1 MSRLSFTVCSLA
13 VMRGSRDMG
22 WDVEQVPD
30 RPSTSG
36 LQRRLEAPL
45 RASEHMFCHEYPG
58 AVDYREIDHREVQ
71 LVPRKPYDAEL
82 ADLERPFGDVARWA
96 GIDALRELLMTVSC
110 GPALFVGTGGTLAVA
125 RFAAMLHE
133 QVVGQPA
140 RAVTPLELA
149 MLSPMSRSGAV
160 LFSAGLSHPDALGAL
175 GRLANSRL
183 RPAGVVTFRDGST
196 VDRIVPT
203 DVQPVVLPTLEFREG
218 FLATTSVLVMVAAL
232 LRAYGGDEAIPASLP
247 RPTLRQPTPT
257 EQLLVLTTPSLAA
270 VATDI
275 ETRFHELGL
284 ASVQV
289 TDYRNFAHGR
299 HVGLL
304 RRAKNTS
311 VLGLVDRSLER
322 LAMATLDVLP
332 GDEIDVTTWKATCDG
347 PAATIELL
355 VASMEL
361 ASTMAAGQGVNVAR
375 PGAAPFGRRLY
386 HLPLGRLLP
395 RTSDGPVE
403 RKLQALVAGLDVAT
417 TRAHYDEAF
426 HNWRLGLAE
435 QTFAGVV
442 LDYDGTVCATS
453 RRYDLPNG
461 SVQASL
467 ADLLERGVVVG
478 FASGRGPSLCRD
490 LRQWVP
496 RHQWPHVLVGIYN
509 GGVCVALEEDLPD
522 LAEPSPQMVSV
533 VDRLKQLPITDA
545 LVIEPRAV
553 QVTVSIRPGAYG
565 EIGRLAQ
572 LIVDAMAQPP
582 ELPVRVVRSGHS
594 VDITSRM
601 TSKRSVIDRVT
612 ARTGRPS
619 LVIGDQG
626 DVGGNDFDLLAS
638 SPWTLTVDRCSAD
651 PTRCWYLDTKGR
663 SGPTLLSAYLD
674 ALAPS
679 EGGFGV
685 NWSGP

>member
-1 MSRLSFTVCSLA
+1 M
-13 VMRGSRDMG
+13 
-22 WDVEQVPD
+22 
-30 RPSTSG
+30 
-36 LQRRLEAPL
+36 
-45 RASEHMFCHEYPG
+45 
-58 AVDYREIDHREVQ
+58 
-71 LVPRKPYDAEL
+71 VPRKRYNAEL
-82 ADLERPFGDVARWA
+82 ADLERPFVDVARWA
-96 GIDALRELLMTVSC
+96 GVDALRELLMAIAG

-133 QVVGQPA
+133 QVGGQPA

-149 MLSPMSRSGAV
+149 TLPPMSHSGAV

-175 GRLANSRL
+175 RRLANSRL
-183 RPAGVVTFRDGST
+183 RPAAVITFRDRSA
-196 VDRIVPT
+196 VDKIVPT
-203 DVQPVVLPTLEFREG
+203 EVIPVVLPPLEFREG
-218 FLATTSVLVMVAAL
+218 FLATTSVLVMAAAL
-232 LRAYGGDEAIPASLP
+232 VRAYGGDEALPATLP
-247 RPTLRQPTPT
+247 RPALRQPTAT

-304 RRAKNTS
+304 RRAKTTS
-311 VLGLVDRSLER
+311 VLGLIDRPLER
-322 LAMATLDVLP
+322 LATATLDVLP
-332 GDEIDVTTWKATCDG
+332 SDEIDVTTWKANYDG

-361 ASTMAAGQGVNVAR
+361 ASTIAAGQGINAAR

-395 RTSDGPVE
+395 RTADGPVD
-403 RKLQALVAGLDVAT
+403 RKLQALAADLDAPT

-426 HNWRLGLAE
+426 HNWVLGLAE
-435 QTFAGVV
+435 QTFAGLV

-461 SVQASL
+461 AVQTNL
-467 ADLLERGVVVG
+467 VRLLEGGIVLG
-478 FASGRGPSLCRD
+478 FASGRGPSLHRD
-490 LRQWVP
+490 LRRWVP
-496 RHQWPHVLVGIYN
+496 RHQWPHVLVGLYN
-509 GGVCVALEEDLPD
+509 GGVCVALEESLPD
-522 LAEPSPQMVSV
+522 LAQPSPQMASV
-533 VDRLKQLPITDA
+533 VDRLKQLPVTDA
-545 LVIEPRAV
+545 LVIEARAV
-553 QVTVSIRPGAYG
+553 QASVSIRPGAYG
-565 EIGRLAQ
+565 EIGRVAQ
-572 LIVDAMAQPP
+572 LVVDAMAQAP
-582 ELPVRVVRSGHS
+582 ELPVRVVRSAHS
-594 VDITSRM
+594 VDVIPRIS
-601 TSKRSVIDRVT
+601 SKRSVIDRVT

-651 PTRCWYLDTKGR
+651 PTRCWYLDAKGR

-674 ALAPS
+674 ALTPVDK
-679 EGGFGV
+679 GFGMR
-685 NWSGP
+685 WSGA